1 MEKRSKI
8 CAYLGFAIKARKF
21 RGGLNTIATTK
32 KGVYLILVC
41 KTASENT
48 VKEGIKAAEKFRCP
62 AFKTSAQTLE
72 EMTNVPNV
80 KIAAVTE
87 RNLADAIVKNSGD
100 EITGLTGGHK
110 I

>member
-1 MEKRSKI
+1 M
-8 CAYLGFAIKARKF
+8 
-21 RGGLNTIATTK
+21 
-32 KGVYLILVC
+32 
-41 KTASENT
+41 
-48 VKEGIKAAEKFRCP
+48 KEGIKAAEKFRCP
-62 AFKTSAQTLE
+62 AFITSAQTLE